1 MVLSKTCL
9 SICKQIVTLH
19 GAPSQPRHNQTKRQ
33 PSMWCCLRRETT
45 APLKGRAF
53 KIQKNLCAVLSPIT
67 WQLRHSNKRRCANI
81 WRSSEAK
88 HCSSL
93 CSQSE
98 GDEYCGGQA
107 LKIQQSY
114 APERWPCSLRVRGP
128 HFASKVSYNA
138 GAATALSAA
147 LRGLSPFKAFTL
159 PANNEVWKQS
169 EYKKARP
176 RMGACFFLCIPVKL
190 T

>member
-1 MVLSKTCL
+1 M
-9 SICKQIVTLH
+9 Q
-19 GAPSQPRHNQTKRQ
+19 
-33 PSMWCCLRRETT
+33 
-45 APLKGRAF
+45 
-53 KIQKNLCAVLSPIT
+53 
-67 WQLRHSNKRRCANI
+67 
-81 WRSSEAK
+81 RSSKAK

-128 HFASKVSYNA
+128 HFASKVSYSA
-138 GAATALSAA
+138 GAAIALSAA
-147 LRGLSPFKAFTL
+147 LRGLSPIKAFTI

-169 EYKKARP
+169 EQKKHAPIRG
-176 RMGACFFLCIPVKL
+176 RAFFYVFLSSSLDEFLTAANINLSLLWRRDNATAEVVDNVVRSVFRVGISRDKLNVRRDVRWFDIPERRGILCGR
-190 T
+190 